1 MVSGLTKGWKEKNG
15 LVEKGV
21 FQRGSSLILIKWNLL
36 VGSWVLKTEGH
47 CRAREC
53 WFLYSLWPC
62 F

>member
-47 CRAREC
+47 
-53 WFLYSLWPC
+53 
-62 F
+62 